1 MTALPGWDELPSPEG
16 LAALDRVGEALSSG
30 TPSDRVGATLRKEG
44 VDPAFIAALLTQA
57 RLRQAGVAKFGDAAR
72 AMLFTQAGLE
82 QATRQLVAAHHAARF
97 LRAGSARVADLGC
110 GIGAESRAFLAA
122 GLGVRAVE
130 IDPFTARIAAHNLGL
145 AGQARGGDFEVLT
158 GDAVL
163 LGRGDADAVFL
174 DPARRTSGHRD
185 TRRLTAPEDYLPPLD
200 FAFGHGRDLPTG
212 VKLGPG
218 FDRDLLPADA
228 EAQWVSVDG
237 AVVETG
243 VWFGAAQTPGVGR
256 SALVFRG
263 GEAHELS
270 APADS
275 PDVEVREPGEYLYE
289 PDGAVIRA
297 RLIGLLAHELD
308 AGMLGAGIAYLTSD
322 RAVSTP
328 FATGFRLLEELP
340 AKEKELRRALT
351 ERGIGRLE
359 IKKRGVD
366 VDPAALRTR
375 LKLRGDASGTLI
387 VTRAAGRHVAYLAER
402 ISTAARAADASAPG
416 SR

>member
-1 MTALPGWDELPSPEG
+1 MTALPGWEELPSTEG

-30 TPSDRVGATLRKEG
+30 TPADRVGAKLRKDG
-44 VDPAFIAALLTQA
+44 VDPDFIAALLTQA
-57 RLRQAGVAKFGDAAR
+57 RLRQAGVAKFGVAAR
-72 AMLFTQAGLE
+72 SMLFTQAGLE
-82 QATRQLVAAHHAARF
+82 QATRELVAAHHAARF
-97 LRAGSARVADLGC
+97 VRAGSTRVADLGC
-110 GIGAESRAFLAA
+110 GIGAESLAFLAA
-122 GLGVRAVE
+122 GLDVRAVE
-130 IDPFTARIAAHNLGL
+130 IDPFTARIAEHNLGL
-145 AGQARGGDFEVLT
+145 IAQAGEASFEVLT

-185 TRRLTAPEDYLPPLD
+185 TRRLSSPDDYLPPLD
-200 FAFGHGRDLPTG
+200 FAFGHGRDVPTG

-218 FDRDLLPADA
+218 LDRDLLPADA

-243 VWFGAAQTPGVGR
+243 VWFGAAATPGVGR

-263 GEAHELS
+263 GEAHELA

-275 PDVEVREPGEYLYE
+275 PDVEVRPAGEFLYE

-297 RLIGLLAHELD
+297 RLIGLLADELG
-308 AGMLGAGIAYLTSD
+308 AGMLSDGIAYFTAD
-322 RAVSTP
+322 HAVATP
-328 FATGFRLLEELP
+328 FASGFRVLEELP
-340 AKEKELRRALT
+340 AKEKELRRALA

-387 VTRAAGRHVAYLAER
+387 VTRASGRHVAYLAER
-402 ISTAARAADASAPG
+402 LAPLG
-416 SR
+416 